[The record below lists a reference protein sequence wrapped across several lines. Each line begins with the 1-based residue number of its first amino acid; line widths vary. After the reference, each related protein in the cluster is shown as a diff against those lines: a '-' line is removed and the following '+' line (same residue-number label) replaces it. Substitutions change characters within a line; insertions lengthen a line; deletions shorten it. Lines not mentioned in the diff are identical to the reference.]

1 MRILAIAAVALFAI
15 APAYAQGPDFGDAKK
30 KDQDKKAEAAR
41 QAEQD
46 KAYKSSLQRIQP
58 KDAASS
64 DPWGSV
70 RSDGNASSQNKPKA
84 PANTAR

>member
-1 MRILAIAAVALFAI
+1 MKALAIAAVLFFAVS
-15 APAYAQGPDFGDAKK
+15 PAYAQPSFDDGKK
-30 KDQDKKAEAAR
+30 KDADKKLEAVR

-58 KDAASS
+58 KDAPSS

-70 RSDGNASSQNKPKA
+70 RSDGTTPSQGKSKT